1 MRLSVPALVSVL
13 VLLTP
18 SSVVAAPAPV
28 DRDHLLGLDDY
39 TLVYPDL
46 FRADESDAIRIVRRS
61 PLFAPD
67 RCEDQARVVRG
78 ASRISGSVSP
88 EISGRADVALID
100 QNVVRFTSRRQARA
114 LVQRYRW
121 FSRNCVGNVRTDD
134 GEGGAVTLKNR
145 AWAPPRVGDQSA
157 GMLIGWFQSGG
168 GGDWR
173 RVLAARVG
181 RTVTVIDV
189 SVIGERPR
197 KDDVV
202 ALGDLAAERLR

>member
-13 VLLTP
+13 VLLAP
-18 SSVVAAPAPV
+18 SSVAAAPAPV

-88 EISGRADVALID
+88 ELDRSADVALID
-100 QNVVRFTSRRQARA
+100 QNLVRFTSRRQARA

-157 GMLIGWFQSGG
+157 GMLIGWFQGG
-168 GGDWR
+168 GADWR

-197 KDDVV
+197 RDDVV
-202 ALGDLAAERLR
+202 ALGELAVERLR